1 MIKIKLF
8 IPTHQDLSCDL
19 RSLDYVQ
26 KQAFT
31 WQIEHNQVRLTMG
44 WHCQRGDID
53 IKLRQLD
60 SMVAIEKAALILRRK
75 QIEYKEEQ

>member
-1 MIKIKLF
+1 
-8 IPTHQDLSCDL
+8 
-19 RSLDYVQ
+19 
-26 KQAFT
+26 
-31 WQIEHNQVRLTMG
+31 MG

-60 SMVAIEKAALILRRK
+60 STVAIEKAALILRRK